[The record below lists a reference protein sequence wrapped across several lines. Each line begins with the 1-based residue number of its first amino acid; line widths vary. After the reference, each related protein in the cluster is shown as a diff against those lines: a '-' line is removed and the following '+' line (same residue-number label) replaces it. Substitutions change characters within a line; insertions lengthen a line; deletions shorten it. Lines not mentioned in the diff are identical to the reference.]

1 MVATMETSAGLPA
14 RSEVVIVGA
23 GLAGLSAARVLQN
36 AGRNVVILEA
46 SDGVGGRVRTDVVD
60 GFRLDRGF
68 QVLLT
73 AYPEVQRQLDVRAL
87 DLRAFDPG
95 ASVRVGD
102 RFHTVVDPFRRP
114 RFAMSTA
121 LAPVGGIRD
130 KLRLALLRR
139 RVLSRSSPD
148 LLRQPDLSSVDAL
161 RHAGFDDVIIDRFF
175 RPLFGGIQLDPTLGT
190 SRRMFDVIFRSLAQG
205 ESVVPAAGMQA
216 IPDQLAEGLAPGTVR
231 LGARVASVSGH
242 GVETDGGPTVEA
254 DRVIVATEGPAA
266 ARLLDIAPMDS
277 RSVTGVWFAADRT
290 PVEHKLVILDGNGE
304 GPALNVAVMS
314 NVAPEYA
321 PDGMMLLVAACP
333 GVVDAA
339 IEPRVR
345 SQLRGWWGGQVD
357 TWRHLRTDAIPHGQ
371 PDQRPPFSP
380 KRSVKVAEGLFVC
393 GDHRDTG
400 SSQGAMFS
408 GRRCGEAV
416 VASFG

>member
-1 MVATMETSAGLPA
+1 METSAGLPD

-23 GLAGLSAARVLQN
+23 GLAGLSAARVLQE
-36 AGRNVVILEA
+36 AGRGVVVLEA
-46 SDGVGGRVRTDVVD
+46 SDGVGGRVRTDVVE

-73 AYPEVQRQLDVRAL
+73 AYPEVQRQLDVEAL

-95 ASVRVGD
+95 AAVRIGE

-114 RFAMSTA
+114 RFALSTA
-121 LAPVGGIRD
+121 LAPVGGLGD

-139 RVLSRSSPD
+139 RVLARSSPD
-148 LLRQPDLSSVDAL
+148 LLRQPDQSSVEAL
-161 RHAGFDDVIIDRFF
+161 RDAGFSEVMIDRFF

-190 SRRMFDVIFRSLAQG
+190 SRRMFDVIFRSLSQG
-205 ESVVPAAGMQA
+205 QSVVPATGMQA
-216 IPDQLAEGLAPGTVR
+216 IPDQMARRLAPGTVH
-231 LGARVASVSGH
+231 LGTRVSAVSGQR
-242 GVETDGGPTVEA
+242 VSTDDGRTITASCV
-254 DRVIVATEGPAA
+254 VVATEGPAA
-266 ARLLDIAPMDS
+266 AELLGTTPMAS
-277 RSVTGVWFAADRT
+277 RPVTAVWFSADRP
-290 PVEHKLVILDGNGE
+290 PVEHKLVILDGNGD

-314 NVAPEYA
+314 NVARDYA
-321 PDGMMLLVAACP
+321 PDGQMLLVAACP
-333 GVVDAA
+333 GVLDAA
-339 IEPRVR
+339 IEPAVR
-345 SQLRGWWGGQVD
+345 SQLRGWWGARVD
-357 TWRHLRTDAIPHGQ
+357 SWRHLRTDVIEHGQ

-380 KRSVKVAEGLFVC
+380 RRRVKVADGLFVC

-416 VASFG
+416 LAGLG